1 MPGRVRAGLA
11 ALGPG
16 LWLLLGIG
24 TARAELD
31 NYVQAEQGRYLAI
44 AGDCQACHASAKGP
58 LAGGRAIETPFGNIN
73 AANLTPDRDTGLG
86 RWSAEDFWHALH
98 DGHSV
103 TDGHLYPAF
112 PYNYYTRIT
121 RDDSDALY
129 AFLRSVEPVS
139 NPVDRNTLPWPFSM
153 RTSMLAWNA
162 VNFTPGV
169 FQPDPRR
176 SDEFNRGAYLVEG
189 LGHCGA
195 CHTPMNLLGGPKDSL
210 HLQGNSIQNWVAPN
224 LTNDMQAGLGTWSV
238 EDIVQYLQTGRTLHA
253 AAAGPMGEVVAVST
267 SKMTTPD
274 LRAMATYLKERGAAG
289 PTPPAALPASN
300 AQMTSGEAVYAD
312 NCSACHARNGM
323 GVANLFPALAG
334 AASVRQT
341 DPGSTIRVIITGAQV
356 VSTPAAPTAPAMP
369 SFGWRLSNEQ
379 IADVVTYLRN
389 SWGNAAPAIGAPA
402 VATVRSVVAVPG
414 K

>member
-1 MPGRVRAGLA
+1 MRRVTGLA
-11 ALGPG
+11 IG
-16 LWLLLGIG
+16 LLLLGG
-24 TARAELD
+24 TGARADLD
-31 NYVQAEQGRYLAI
+31 SYVQVEKGRYLAVV
-44 AGDCQACHASAKGP
+44 GDCQACHASAKGP

-112 PYNYYTRIT
+112 PYNYYTKVSRA
-121 RDDSDALY
+121 DSDALF

-153 RTSMLAWNA
+153 RASMVAWNA
-162 VNFTPGV
+162 VNFTPSA
-169 FQPDPRR
+169 FQSDPNR
-176 SDEFNRGAYLVEG
+176 SAEYNRGAYLVEG

-195 CHTPMNLLGGPKDSL
+195 CHTPMNLIGGPKDSQ

-224 LTNDMQAGLGTWSV
+224 LTNDSQAGLGSWSV
-238 EDIVQYLQTGRTLHA
+238 DDVVQYLQTGRTLHA
-253 AAAGPMGEVVAVST
+253 AAAGPMGEVIAVST
-267 SKMTTPD
+267 SKMTMPD
-274 LRAMATYLKERGAAG
+274 LHAMATYLKERGAAG
-289 PTPPAALPASN
+289 PASPAPLPKSDG
-300 AQMTSGEAVYAD
+300 QMAAGETVYID

-323 GVANLFPALAG
+323 GVPDLFPALAG
-334 AASVRQT
+334 APSVRQV
-341 DPGSTIRVIITGAQV
+341 DPGTTIRVIIAGAQV

-369 SFGWRLSNEQ
+369 SFGWHLSDAQ
-379 IADVVTYLRN
+379 VADVVTYLRN
-389 SWGNAAPAIGAPA
+389 SWGNAAQA
-402 VATVRSVVAVPG
+402 VSASQVADVRRVVAAPG